1 MADQKIPAIAQL
13 MDGVKMIWDIGAGHR
28 ESVSGVDTAWL
39 RMDRRTNLM
48 MIVGVLMFEERMDY
62 DRMRQVI
69 EERFLHFERFKQ
81 RVVKIGPTHYWETDE
96 NFSLADHFQT
106 IALPGKAGK
115 LELENLVSDLTSTPL
130 DTSRPLWH
138 FHLVE
143 NYNGGSALVA
153 RIHHCYADG
162 ISLIRVLLSM
172 TDGSP
177 RPELKKHGKRAH
189 HLDADQIDD
198 EGDYMTRLYRPV
210 ASAVNKAMKT
220 YWEVVEGAVDIARKP
235 SKLVKYSNHGIG
247 MASDLARVLTMP
259 NDPRTKFKGKL
270 TTRKRCVWADPISLS
285 EVKHVGKA
293 LGCTIN
299 DVLVSCVAGA
309 LRGYLL
315 EKGEHVDGL
324 EIRATV
330 PVNMRPEHKMDALGN
345 YFGLVFLSLPIGI
358 DNPFERLYE
367 IQKRMGE
374 LKNSYEAVLALGLLA
389 VCGMAPNVVEQT
401 ALGLLT
407 AKATAVMTNVP
418 GPKESIY
425 LAGNKI
431 RDCMFWVPQS
441 GDIGMGISI
450 LSYNEHI
457 QFGIVTD
464 ANLVPDPEAII
475 GRFKGEFDKLLF
487 ATLMEPWDEP
497 FDPKKVE
504 RDIEWIAAQ
513 FSEDLDE
520 VVPA

>member
-1 MADQKIPAIAQL
+1 
-13 MDGVKMIWDIGAGHR
+13 
-28 ESVSGVDTAWL
+28 
-39 RMDRRTNLM
+39 
-48 MIVGVLMFEERMDY
+48 
-62 DRMRQVI
+62 
-69 EERFLHFERFKQ
+69 
-81 RVVKIGPTHYWETDE
+81 
-96 NFSLADHFQT
+96 
-106 IALPGKAGK
+106 
-115 LELENLVSDLTSTPL
+115 
-130 DTSRPLWH
+130 
-138 FHLVE
+138 
-143 NYNGGSALVA
+143 
-153 RIHHCYADG
+153 
-162 ISLIRVLLSM
+162 
-172 TDGSP
+172 
-177 RPELKKHGKRAH
+177 
-189 HLDADQIDD
+189 
-198 EGDYMTRLYRPV
+198 MTRLYRPV

-220 YWEVVEGAVDIARKP
+220 YWEVVEGAVDIAKKP
-235 SKLVKYSNHGIG
+235 SKLVKYSNHGLG
-247 MASDLARVLTMP
+247 MAGDLARVLTMP
-259 NDPRTKFKGKL
+259 NDPKTSFKGKL
-270 TTRKRCVWADPISLS
+270 TSRKRCVWADPLSLS

-299 DVLVSCVAGA
+299 DVLVSCVTGA
-309 LRGYLL
+309 LRGYLI
-315 EKGEHVDGL
+315 EQGQHVDGL

-330 PVNMRPEHKMDALGN
+330 PVNMRPEHKMDELGN

-418 GPKESIY
+418 GPKEPIY
-425 LAGNKI
+425 LAGNKV

-457 QFGIVTD
+457 QFGLVTD
-464 ANLVPDPEAII
+464 ANLVPDPEAIM

-487 ATLMEPWDEP
+487 STLMEPWDEP

-504 RDIEWIAAQ
+504 RDIEWISTQ
-513 FSEDLDE
+513 FSEQIAQVETL
-520 VVPA
+520 

>member
-1 MADQKIPAIAQL
+1 MAENLVPGVMQL
-13 MDGVKMIWDIGAGHR
+13 MDGMKMIWDMGAGNR

-62 DRMRQVI
+62 ERMRKVI
-69 EERFLHFERFKQ
+69 EERFLHFDRFKQ
-81 RVVKIGPTHYWETDE
+81 RVVKIGPTHYWEDAKHFALE
-96 NFSLADHFQT
+96 DHFQT

-115 LELENLVSDLTSTPL
+115 VELENLVSDLTSTPL
-130 DTSRPLWH
+130 DTSRPLWN

-143 NYNGGSALVA
+143 NYNGGSALIA

-172 TDGSP
+172 TDGTP
-177 RPELKKHGKRAH
+177 RPTLKKRYRAA
-189 HLDADQIDD
+189 HLDDSDHDD
-198 EGDYMTRLYRPV
+198 ADYMTRLYRPV

-220 YWEVVEGAVDIARKP
+220 YWEVVEGAVDIAKKP
-235 SKLVKYSNHGIG
+235 SKLVKYSNHGLG
-247 MASDLARVLTMP
+247 MAGDLARVLTMP
-259 NDPRTKFKGKL
+259 NDPKTSFKGKL
-270 TTRKRCVWADPISLS
+270 TSRKRCVWADPLSLS

-299 DVLVSCVAGA
+299 DVLVSCVTGA
-309 LRGYLL
+309 LRGYLI
-315 EKGEHVDGL
+315 EQGQHVDGL

-330 PVNMRPEHKMDALGN
+330 PVNMRPEHKMDELGN

-418 GPKESIY
+418 GTKEPIY
-425 LAGNKI
+425 LAGNKV

-457 QFGIVTD
+457 QFGLVTD
-464 ANLVPDPEAII
+464 ANLVPDPEAIM

-487 ATLMEPWDEP
+487 STLMEPWDEP

-504 RDIEWIAAQ
+504 RDIEWISTQ
-513 FSEDLDE
+513 FSEQIAQVETL
-520 VVPA
+520 

>member
-1 MADQKIPAIAQL
+1 MEKLAPGVMQIV
-13 MDGVKMIWDIGAGHR
+13 DGMKMIWDIGAGNR
-28 ESVSGVDTAWL
+28 EGVSGVDTAWL

-48 MIVGVLMFEERMDY
+48 MIVGVLMFEDRMDFE
-62 DRMRQVI
+62 RLRAVL
-69 EERFLHFERFKQ
+69 EERWLHYDRFKQ
-81 RVVKIGPTHYWETDE
+81 RVVKIAASHYWETDSH
-96 NFSLADHFQT
+96 FSIQNHLQT
-106 IALPGKAGK
+106 IALPGDAGK
-115 LELENLVSDLTSTPL
+115 AELENLVSDLTSTPL
-130 DTSRPLWH
+130 DMSKPLWQ

-143 NYNGGSALVA
+143 NYNGGSALIA

-172 TDGSP
+172 TDGSA
-177 RPELKKHGKRAH
+177 RPVLKKGHHAR
-189 HLDADQIDD
+189 HLDDHHHDD
-198 EGDYMTRLYRPV
+198 GDYMTRLYRPV

-220 YWEVVEGAVDIARKP
+220 YWDVVEGAVDIAKKP
-235 SKLVKYSNHGIG
+235 SKLMKYSHHGIG

-259 NDPRTKFKGKL
+259 NDPKTKFKGRL
-270 TTRKRCVWADPISLS
+270 STRKRCVWADPLSLP

-299 DVLVSCVAGA
+299 DVLISCVTGA
-309 LRGYLL
+309 LRGYLI
-315 EKGEHVDGL
+315 EKGQKVDGL

-358 DNPFERLYE
+358 ENPFERLYE

-401 ALGLLT
+401 ALSLLS
-407 AKATAVMTNVP
+407 AKATAVLTNVP
-418 GPKESIY
+418 GPKEAIY
-425 LAGNKI
+425 MAGNKVV
-431 RDCMFWVPQS
+431 DSMFWVPQS

-450 LSYNEHI
+450 LSYQEHI
-457 QFGIVTD
+457 QFGLMTD

-475 GRFKGEFDKLLF
+475 CRFQGEFEKLLF
-487 ATLMEPWDEP
+487 STLMEPWDEP
-497 FDPKKVE
+497 FEPKKVE
-504 RDIEWIAAQ
+504 RDIEWIATQ
-513 FSEDLDE
+513 FSERIKAVE
-520 VVPA
+520 VV

>member
-1 MADQKIPAIAQL
+1 MEKMVPGVMQIV
-13 MDGVKMIWDIGAGHR
+13 DGMKMIWDIGAGNR
-28 ESVSGVDTAWL
+28 EGVSGVDTAWL

-48 MIVGVLMFEERMDY
+48 MIVGVLMFEERMDVE
-62 DRMRQVI
+62 RLSAVL
-69 EERFLHFERFKQ
+69 EERFLHYDRFKQ
-81 RVVKIGPTHYWETDE
+81 RVVKIAASHYWETDSH
-96 NFSLADHFQT
+96 FSMQNHLQT
-106 IALPGKAGK
+106 IALPGDAGK
-115 LELENLVSDLTSTPL
+115 AELENLVSDLTSTPL
-130 DTSRPLWH
+130 DMSKPLWQ

-177 RPELKKHGKRAH
+177 RPVLKKGHHAR
-189 HLDADQIDD
+189 HLDDHHHD

-220 YWEVVEGAVDIARKP
+220 YWDVVEGAVDIAKKP
-235 SKLVKYSNHGIG
+235 SKLMKYSHHGIG

-259 NDPRTKFKGKL
+259 NDPKTKFKGRL
-270 TTRKRCVWADPISLS
+270 STRKRCVWADSISLS

-299 DVLVSCVAGA
+299 DVLISCVTGA
-309 LRGYLL
+309 LRGYLI
-315 EKGEHVDGL
+315 EKGQQVDGL

-345 YFGLVFLSLPIGI
+345 YFGLVFLALPIGI
-358 DNPFERLYE
+358 ENPFERLYE
-367 IQKRMGE
+367 IQKRMCE

-407 AKATAVMTNVP
+407 AKATAVLTNVP
-418 GPKESIY
+418 GPKEAIY
-425 LAGNKI
+425 MAGNKVV
-431 RDCMFWVPQS
+431 DSMFWVPQS

-450 LSYNEHI
+450 LSYQEHI
-457 QFGIVTD
+457 QFGLMTD
-464 ANLVPDPEAII
+464 TNLVPDPEGII
-475 GRFKGEFDKLLF
+475 CRFQGEFEKLLF
-487 ATLMEPWDEP
+487 ATLMAPWDEP
-497 FDPKKVE
+497 FEPKKVE
-504 RDIEWIAAQ
+504 RDIEWISTQ
-513 FSEDLDE
+513 FSEGIKSVD
-520 VVPA
+520 VA